1 MSAPYLD
8 KWISRI
14 IYLMNE
20 EEDDDVIEEMREEL
34 QLLEELRERRKVRHP
49 DCIKKYLNLLEEMK
63 NPEDVV
69 VISAEHTILQ
79 WVLTPEKKQ

>member
-1 MSAPYLD
+1 MSAPDLD

-49 DCIKKYLNLLEEMK
+49 DEIRKDFNNHIWSLHTKRTFISGYMKALE
-63 NPEDVV
+63 
-69 VISAEHTILQ
+69 